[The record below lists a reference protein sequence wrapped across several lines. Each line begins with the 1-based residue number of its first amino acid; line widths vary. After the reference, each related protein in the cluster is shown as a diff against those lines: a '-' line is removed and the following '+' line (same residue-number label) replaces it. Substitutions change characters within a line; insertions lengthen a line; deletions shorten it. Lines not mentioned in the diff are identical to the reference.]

1 MRAINMKIQTKYPVS
16 KIANIILK
24 YPQKDIIEVFNLI
37 DQHEQENIAY
47 INQLENI
54 IKERDSDVKA

>member
-1 MRAINMKIQTKYPVS
+1 MRAINMKIQTKYPAS

-37 DQHEQENIAY
+37 DQHEQENITY
-47 INQLENI
+47 ISQLENI
-54 IKERDSDVKA
+54 IKERDSNV

>member
-1 MRAINMKIQTKYPVS
+1 MTKQAKYYPAS

-37 DQHEQENIAY
+37 DQHEQENITY
-47 INQLENI
+47 ISQLENI
-54 IKERDSDVKA
+54 VKERDSNV

>member
-1 MRAINMKIQTKYPVS
+1 MKIQNKYPVS

-24 YPQKDIIEVFNLI
+24 YPQKDIIEVFNLV
-37 DQHEQENIAY
+37 DQHEQENIVY